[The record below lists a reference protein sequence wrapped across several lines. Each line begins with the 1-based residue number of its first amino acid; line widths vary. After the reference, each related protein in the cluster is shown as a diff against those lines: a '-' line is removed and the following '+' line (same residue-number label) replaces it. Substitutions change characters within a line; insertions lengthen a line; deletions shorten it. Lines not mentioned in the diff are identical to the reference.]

1 MNAEARAIYD
11 YVMQRYGD
19 PRLAAE
25 AVRRT
30 NPMFQRSQ
38 ENPFGRLGRPPEARA
53 TPMAEAGAMPM
64 AGGNFRN
71 MFRGQRAQQVEPS
84 NRQSVGARAM
94 QMQRM
99 RDDARSG
106 DAAVESMGLEL
117 ETPSLRRNS
126 QIEGGNKLGGQKTAA
141 PQTRA
146 DRDKARAMAVQ
157 VMREADGQMPNIEI
171 DDLRKILPNMNDRQL
186 KIMLDRLKKEM
197 EASRT
202 PDVLDRMRPVLG
214 SASGILAGPAYV

>member
-1 MNAEARAIYD
+1 
-11 YVMQRYGD
+11 
-19 PRLAAE
+19 
-25 AVRRT
+25 
-30 NPMFQRSQ
+30 
-38 ENPFGRLGRPPEARA
+38 
-53 TPMAEAGAMPM
+53 MAEAGAMPM